1 MKLSFDN
8 WVISKDTALLGY
20 QYDNESQELWVTGD
34 LPQGWTWDA
43 LIQDGSH
50 YDVWPLTLAD
60 RGAYITLNDENLAVP
75 GSFYIQIRGTKG
87 EQVQHTNIVSVYISR
102 SLVGPGTWPT
112 LPTEFSQAEKAIK
125 ELNAHPP
132 IPGENGFWLLWNLE
146 TSSYGESQL
155 PVPVGPAGPA
165 NVLEMGEVTT
175 LAPEEAATAELTG
188 ESPHQVLHLGLPQ
201 GKTGE
206 PGPTGPTPQL
216 TVGKVTTLDPE
227 EPATAELSGTPEKP
241 VLNLGI
247 PQGKTGQPGP
257 TGDPGPANIL
267 QVGQVTTLAPDQPA
281 TAEITGASPTQT
293 LNLGLPQGKTGSTG
307 AAPEL
312 TMGEV
317 TTLDPGEPA
326 TAELSGAPEAPVLS
340 LGIPQG
346 QPGKDGVQLEDDAV
360 TSTAAWSSRKIVD
373 ALCPAFTAEGNPV
386 TCQPVEGY
394 PLDVKVNFGPIQA
407 GEGDPSPE
415 NVRPISGRDS
425 LTLTRCGKNLLDV
438 EILKNENAWNQTK
451 SYWSYEL
458 KIPDNAQYTL
468 SVQKNNMYKDY
479 KSEYNGNFAFYVG
492 NVPGTASPNTKFGNS
507 GSDKSTILK
516 SYTFT
521 KTIEPIYFNLYVL
534 PAFAEEFS
542 SIVFDELLPGI
553 QLELSSTPTSY
564 EPYQGDTYDITL
576 PETVYGGTVDVV
588 TDKGEKIW
596 EGIVLTGQEDWML
609 YADQFIITSAVSS
622 SVVTYVGICS
632 HYSYGYSPSKVWI
645 NQNRALFFGADIT
658 ASFDKNLETFK
669 SYLAAKYAAGTP
681 VTIAYQLATPEAFEG
696 TPQPIPALPGTNT
709 LYTDG
714 DRVTIAGKQD
724 LTYTLRQIQE
734 QLAAESGV
742 TEALTGTD

>member
-8 WVISKDTALLGY
+8 WVISKDTGLLGY

-112 LPTEFSQAEKAIK
+112 LPTEFSQAEQNIQ

-146 TSSYGESQL
+146 TSSYEESQL

-216 TVGKVTTLDPE
+216 TVGEVATLDPE

-247 PQGKTGQPGP
+247 PQGKIGQPGP
-257 TGDPGPANIL
+257 IGDPGPANTL
-267 QVGQVTTLAPDQPA
+267 QVGKVTTLDPDQPA

-293 LNLGLPQGKTGSTG
+293 LNLGLPQGKTGPTG
-307 AAPEL
+307 ATPEL

-317 TTLDPGEPA
+317 TTLAPGEPA
-326 TAELSGAPEAPVLS
+326 RAELSGTPEAPVLS
-340 LGIPQG
+340 LGLPQG

-360 TSTAAWSSRKIVD
+360 ISTAAWSSRKIVD

-394 PLDVKVNFGPIQA
+394 SLGVKVDFSPIQA

-415 NVRPISGRDS
+415 NVRPISGRDN
-425 LTLTRCGKNLLDV
+425 LTLTRCGENLFDPSSLSGGQITELDGTPV
-438 EILKNENAWNQTK
+438 YQYIDNRTNFELSVPELKNQA
-451 SYWSYEL
+451 
-458 KIPDNAQYTL
+458 L
-468 SVQKNNMYKDY
+468 SLTFKL
-479 KSEYNGNFAFYVG
+479 A
-492 NVPGTASPNTKFGNS
+492 
-507 GSDKSTILK
+507 GSDTRTTNLK
-516 SYTFT
+516 FVYT
-521 KTIEPIYFNLYVL
+521 
-534 PAFAEEFS
+534 
-542 SIVFDELLPGI
+542 DG
-553 QLELSSTPTSY
+553 SSTSVVILGGLGPVTATSDSQKTLAKITGTDSY
-564 EPYQGDTYDITL
+564 STTRYIDLSATMLSLVAMDRFAPYQGDTYDITL

-588 TDKGEKIW
+588 TGEGEKTW
-596 EGIVLTGQEDWML
+596 EFLKLNGTEAWSEYTASSDTIRCFAISIT
-609 YADQFIITSAVSS
+609 TSAKGIENIISNKFKYVAYVYSS
-622 SVVTYVGICS
+622 SIAWGCCGNNNATAKYFSVPASEIQDV
-632 HYSYGYSPSKVWI
+632 PSW
-645 NQNRALFFGADIT
+645 Q
-658 ASFDKNLETFK
+658 
-669 SYLAAKYAAGTP
+669 SYLAAQYAAGTP
-681 VTIAYQLATPEAFEG
+681 VTIAYKLATPEPFEI
-696 TPQPIPALPGTNT
+696 TPHPILALPGANT

-714 DRVTIAGKQD
+714 NSVTVTGKQD

>member
-8 WVISKDTALLGY
+8 WVISKDTGLLGY
-20 QYDNESQELWVTGD
+20 QYDNESQELWITGD

-43 LIQDGSH
+43 LVQDGSH

-132 IPGENGFWLLWNLE
+132 IPGENGFWMLWDLE
-146 TSSYGESQL
+146 TSSYEESQL
-155 PVPVGPAGPA
+155 PVPVGPAGPP

-216 TVGKVTTLDPE
+216 TVGEVTTLDPE

-257 TGDPGPANIL
+257 IGNPGPANTL

-293 LNLGLPQGKTGSTG
+293 LNLGLPQGKTGPTG
-307 AAPEL
+307 ATPEL

-317 TTLDPGEPA
+317 TTLAPGEPA
-326 TAELSGAPEAPVLS
+326 TAEFSGTPEKPVLS

-346 QPGKDGVQLEDDAV
+346 QPGKDGVQLEDEAI

-386 TCQPVEGY
+386 TCNPVEGY
-394 PLDVKVNFGPIQA
+394 PLSAVVTLEPKQA
-407 GEGDPSPE
+407 GSGDPSPE
-415 NVRPISGRDS
+415 NVRPISGYDS
-425 LTLTRCGKNLLDV
+425 VTVTQSKDGSQVKQITL
-438 EILKNENAWNQTK
+438 
-451 SYWSYEL
+451 
-458 KIPDNAQYTL
+458 
-468 SVQKNNMYKDY
+468 
-479 KSEYNGNFAFYVG
+479 
-492 NVPGTASPNTKFGNS
+492 
-507 GSDKSTILK
+507 
-516 SYTFT
+516 
-521 KTIEPIYFNLYVL
+521 
-534 PAFAEEFS
+534 
-542 SIVFDELLPGI
+542 
-553 QLELSSTPTSY
+553 
-564 EPYQGDTYDITL
+564 TL
-576 PETVYGGTVDVV
+576 PEAICGGTVDAV
-588 TDKGEKIW
+588 TGVGEKTWEILELNGTENWNNYTFDEKPGFYCPNLLGKYGENYLRVEGLCNMTTVYKDGPYPASNYIW
-596 EGIVLTGQEDWML
+596 CGVNNRSIYW
-609 YADQFIITSAVSS
+609 
-622 SVVTYVGICS
+622 VGAANLLNT
-632 HYSYGYSPSKVWI
+632 P
-645 NQNRALFFGADIT
+645 T
-658 ASFDKNLETFK
+658 ASEFK
-669 SYLAAKYAAGTP
+669 SYLATQAAAGTP
-681 VTIAYQLATPEAFEG
+681 VQVAYKLATPESFQATG
-696 TPQPIPALPGTNT
+696 NQALPAVGGLNT
-709 LYTDG
+709 VYTDG

-734 QLAAESGV
+734 QLAAVSGV

>member
-50 YDVWPLTLAD
+50 YDVWPLTLAE

-146 TSSYGESQL
+146 TSSYEESQL

-175 LAPEEAATAELTG
+175 LAPQEAATAELTG

-216 TVGKVTTLDPE
+216 TVGEVATLDPE

-257 TGDPGPANIL
+257 IGNPGPANTL
-267 QVGQVTTLAPDQPA
+267 QVGQVATLAPDQPA

-293 LNLGLPQGKTGSTG
+293 LNLGLPQGKTGPTG
-307 AAPEL
+307 ATPEL

-326 TAELSGAPEAPVLS
+326 RAELSGTPEAPVLS
-340 LGIPQG
+340 LGLPQG
-346 QPGKDGVQLEDDAV
+346 QPGKDGVQLEDEAI

-373 ALCPAFTAEGNPV
+373 TLCPAFSVSGNPV
-386 TCQPVEGY
+386 TCNPVEDY
-394 PLDVKVNFGPIQA
+394 PLSAVVTLEPKQA
-407 GEGDPSPE
+407 GSGDPSPE
-415 NVRPISGRDS
+415 NIRPISGYDS
-425 LTLTRCGKNLLDV
+425 VTVTQSKDGSQVKQITLTLP
-438 EILKNENAWNQTK
+438 A
-451 SYWSYEL
+451 
-458 KIPDNAQYTL
+458 
-468 SVQKNNMYKDY
+468 
-479 KSEYNGNFAFYVG
+479 
-492 NVPGTASPNTKFGNS
+492 
-507 GSDKSTILK
+507 TI
-516 SYTFT
+516 
-521 KTIEPIYFNLYVL
+521 
-534 PAFAEEFS
+534 
-542 SIVFDELLPGI
+542 
-553 QLELSSTPTSY
+553 
-564 EPYQGDTYDITL
+564 
-576 PETVYGGTVDVV
+576 YGGTVDAV
-588 TDKGEKIW
+588 TGEGEKTW
-596 EGIVLTGQEDWML
+596 EFVEFDGTEDWIL
-609 YADQFIITSAVSS
+609 YPDKLENCITLCLSISRVQIGFFT
-622 SVVTYVGICS
+622 SVCNCFKNVMRSWRYDTPWQ
-632 HYSYGYSPSKVWI
+632 YSDHDSNNYKYFVVPISEIPDLDSW
-645 NQNRALFFGADIT
+645 
-658 ASFDKNLETFK
+658 K
-669 SYLAAKYAAGTP
+669 SYLATQAAAGTP
-681 VTIAYQLATPEAFEG
+681 VTVACQLATPEPFEV
-696 TPQPIPALPGTNT
+696 TPHPIPALPGVNT

-714 DRVTIAGKQD
+714 DSLTVTGRRD
-724 LTYTLRQIQE
+724 LVSALEDLQTTMTAVTTLISE
-734 QLAAESGV
+734 GE
-742 TEALTGTD
+742 LT

>member
-8 WVISKDTALLGY
+8 WVISKDTGLLGY
-20 QYDNESQELWVTGD
+20 QYGNESQELWVTGD

-216 TVGKVTTLDPE
+216 TVGEVTTLDPE

-257 TGDPGPANIL
+257 IGNPGPANTL
-267 QVGQVTTLAPDQPA
+267 QVGQVTTLDPDQPA

-293 LNLGLPQGKTGSTG
+293 LNLGLPQGKTGPTG
-307 AAPEL
+307 ATPEL

-326 TAELSGAPEAPVLS
+326 TAELSGTPEAPVLS
-340 LGIPQG
+340 LGLPQG

-360 TSTAAWSSRKIVD
+360 TSNAAWSSRKIVD
-373 ALCPAFTAEGNPV
+373 ALCPSFEVSGNPV

-415 NVRPISGRDS
+415 NVRPISGWDGLQVTHS
-425 LTLTRCGKNLLDV
+425 NDAG
-438 EILKNENAWNQTK
+438 
-451 SYWSYEL
+451 S
-458 KIPDNAQYTL
+458 
-468 SVQKNNMYKDY
+468 
-479 KSEYNGNFAFYVG
+479 SETY
-492 NVPGTASPNTKFGNS
+492 
-507 GSDKSTILK
+507 
-516 SYTFT
+516 
-521 KTIEPIYFNLYVL
+521 
-534 PAFAEEFS
+534 
-542 SIVFDELLPGI
+542 GI
-553 QLELSSTPTSY
+553 A
-564 EPYQGDTYDITL
+564 L
-576 PETVYGGTVDVV
+576 PETVYGGTVDVAS
-588 TDKGEKIW
+588 GEGENTW
-596 EGIVLTGQEDWML
+596 EILTYTGITESMIAGFNSDNDNFNRFFVE
-609 YADQFIITSAVSS
+609 
-622 SVVTYVGICS
+622 
-632 HYSYGYSPSKVWI
+632 GYSMDSKRTQDDGYCNIFPVEKVWSTSTK
-645 NQNRALFFGADIT
+645 NCVSFGQNNSAIYFH
-658 ASFDKNLETFK
+658 LEKT
-669 SYLAAKYAAGTP
+669 YCPDPATAAKIFNDLEADGTP
-681 VTIAYQLATPEAFEG
+681 VTIAYQLATPEAFEV
-696 TPQPIPALPGTNT
+696 TPQPILALPGANT

-714 DRVTIAGKQD
+714 NSVTVTGKQD
-724 LTYTLRQIQE
+724 LSYTLRQIQE
-734 QLAAESGV
+734 QLAAVSGV
-742 TEALTGTD
+742 TKALTGTD

>member
-50 YDVWPLTLAD
+50 YDVWPLTLAE

-146 TSSYGESQL
+146 TSSYEESQL

-175 LAPEEAATAELTG
+175 LAPEEVATAELTG

-216 TVGKVTTLDPE
+216 RVGEVTTLDPE

-241 VLNLGI
+241 VLNFGI

-257 TGDPGPANIL
+257 IGNPGPANTL
-267 QVGQVTTLAPDQPA
+267 QVGQVTTLDPDQPA

-293 LNLGLPQGKTGSTG
+293 LNLGLPQGKTGPTG
-307 AAPEL
+307 ATPEL
-312 TMGEV
+312 TMGEI

-326 TAELSGAPEAPVLS
+326 TAELSGTPEAPVLS

-346 QPGKDGVQLEDDAV
+346 QPGKDGVQLEDEAI

-386 TCQPVEGY
+386 TCNPVESY
-394 PLDVKVNFGPIQA
+394 PLGAKVEFSPIQA

-415 NVRPISGRDS
+415 NVRPINGWNS
-425 LTLTRCGKNLLDV
+425 LQVTHSNDAG
-438 EILKNENAWNQTK
+438 
-451 SYWSYEL
+451 S
-458 KIPDNAQYTL
+458 
-468 SVQKNNMYKDY
+468 
-479 KSEYNGNFAFYVG
+479 SETY
-492 NVPGTASPNTKFGNS
+492 
-507 GSDKSTILK
+507 
-516 SYTFT
+516 
-521 KTIEPIYFNLYVL
+521 
-534 PAFAEEFS
+534 
-542 SIVFDELLPGI
+542 GI
-553 QLELSSTPTSY
+553 A
-564 EPYQGDTYDITL
+564 L

-588 TDKGEKIW
+588 TGEGEKKWQYLELDGTEEWLILTDNN
-596 EGIVLTGQEDWML
+596 GSQLSIVLGERANTAARETAICTH
-609 YADQFIITSAVSS
+609 YKYAVSIS
-622 SVVTYVGICS
+622 GGFWIESAGI
-632 HYSYGYSPSKVWI
+632 YARFLMSKDTTLDAW
-645 NQNRALFFGADIT
+645 
-658 ASFDKNLETFK
+658 K
-669 SYLAAKYAAGTP
+669 SYLAAQAAAGTP
-681 VTIAYQLATPEAFEG
+681 VAIVYQLATPEPFEI
-696 TPQPIPALPGTNT
+696 TPHPILALPGTNT

-714 DRVTIAGKQD
+714 DRVAVTGKQD

-734 QLAAESGV
+734 QLAAVSGV

>member
-8 WVISKDTALLGY
+8 WVISKDTGLLGY

-34 LPQGWTWDA
+34 LPQGWAWDA

-50 YDVWPLTLAD
+50 YDVWPLTLAE

-146 TSSYGESQL
+146 TSSYEESQL

-216 TVGKVTTLDPE
+216 TVGEVTTLDPE
-227 EPATAELSGTPEKP
+227 EYATAELSGTPEKP
-241 VLNLGI
+241 VLSLGI

-257 TGDPGPANIL
+257 IGNPGPANTL

-293 LNLGLPQGKTGSTG
+293 LNLGLPQGKTGPTG
-307 AAPEL
+307 ATPEL
-312 TMGEV
+312 FMGEV

-326 TAELSGAPEAPVLS
+326 RAELSGSPEAPVLS
-340 LGIPQG
+340 LGLPQG
-346 QPGKDGVQLEDDAV
+346 QPGKDGVQLEDDAI

-394 PLDVKVNFGPIQA
+394 PLDVKVNFEPIQA

-415 NVRPISGRDS
+415 NVRPISGWDGLQVARY
-425 LTLTRCGKNLLDV
+425 GKNLLNLYDATSRIGLV
-438 EILKNENAWNQTK
+438 TLDSNSFRANINNNYFASVYLSKNLVPLFKPGVSISLSCHIENANPEDYMTVVIPGEYT
-451 SYWSYEL
+451 SGVPSYE
-458 KIPDNAQYTL
+458 K
-468 SVQKNNMYKDY
+468 
-479 KSEYNGNFAFYVG
+479 
-492 NVPGTASPNTKFGNS
+492 S
-507 GSDKSTILK
+507 GSKGSTSVSFVVPDTLQK
-516 SYTFT
+516 
-521 KTIEPIYFNLYVL
+521 
-534 PAFAEEFS
+534 A
-542 SIVFDELLPGI
+542 SIVELRFLRQSVRYTDSTTVVSDI
-553 QLELSSTPTSY
+553 QLEFSPIPTGY
-564 EPYQGDTYDITL
+564 KPYQDDTYDIAL
-576 PETVYGGTVDVV
+576 PETVYGGTVDAV
-588 TDKGEKIW
+588 TGVGSKTWGFIASYNGEAIPGEW
-596 EGIVLTGQEDWML
+596 ISDRDVYAPGTTPTTGAQ
-609 YADQFIITSAVSS
+609 V
-622 SVVTYVGICS
+622 
-632 HYSYGYSPSKVWI
+632 
-645 NQNRALFFGADIT
+645 
-658 ASFDKNLETFK
+658 
-669 SYLAAKYAAGTP
+669 
-681 VTIAYQLATPEAFEG
+681 AYKLATPEPFQAPG
-696 TPQPIPALPGTNT
+696 NQPIPALPGANT

-714 DRVTIAGKQD
+714 DRVAVTGKQD

-734 QLAAESGV
+734 QLAAVSGV